1 MKWKAFNALEW
12 SEVVERDRTA
22 IRWCSYVD
30 ITWVEYNIY
39 IHIYLYMR
47 YADIMRVTCCLRYYG
62 ILNHGE
68 FISMLVLPWWIE
80 AQWQWFCFTWLP
92 WLPWTH
98 VKTSIDRSKTQRPFS
113 FSKCVVMKGWKA
125 KTRANPI
132 VKALPSTYPKYVG
145 LSCHSHGPWL
155 TGHHRGRIL
164 ENAVVMSRHAPVA
177 SRFWKMP
184 LTQEWKKLEANG
196 FIRIFI
202 QMRDDQVAWNKQL
215 FLSSDEQF
223 SYVFLHVSKKHRTK
237 RLKHAKLKQ
246 CHHSHRI
253 VE

>member
-1 MKWKAFNALEW
+1 
-12 SEVVERDRTA
+12 
-22 IRWCSYVD
+22 
-30 ITWVEYNIY
+30 
-39 IHIYLYMR
+39 
-47 YADIMRVTCCLRYYG
+47 
-62 ILNHGE
+62 
-68 FISMLVLPWWIE
+68 MLVLPWWIE

-113 FSKCVVMKGWKA
+113 FSKCVVMKSWKA

-202 QMRDDQVAWNKQL
+202 QMRDDQVAWKKQL
-215 FLSSDEQF
+215 FLSSDAA
-223 SYVFLHVSKKHRTK
+223 VFLCFPTCLKKTSNKEIETCKVETMSSFTSNCRIARDVADLTINTWMLQVLSWQSGWSCARAVCAGGDMFTQFFTYVVSFWMPFLSLVNDETLDVLYRK
-237 RLKHAKLKQ
+237 
-246 CHHSHRI
+246 
-253 VE
+253 

>member
-1 MKWKAFNALEW
+1 
-12 SEVVERDRTA
+12 
-22 IRWCSYVD
+22 
-30 ITWVEYNIY
+30 
-39 IHIYLYMR
+39 MR

>member
-1 MKWKAFNALEW
+1 
-12 SEVVERDRTA
+12 
-22 IRWCSYVD
+22 
-30 ITWVEYNIY
+30 
-39 IHIYLYMR
+39 
-47 YADIMRVTCCLRYYG
+47 MRVTCCLRYYG
-62 ILNHGE
+62 ILNIFFCLNHGE
-68 FISMLVLPWWIE
+68 FISMLVLPYWIE
-80 AQWQWFCFTWLP
+80 AQWQWFCFTCHMVALN
-92 WLPWTH
+92 TCDF
-98 VKTSIDRSKTQRPFS
+98 TSIDRSKTQRPFS

-125 KTRANPI
+125 NSEPI
-132 VKALPSTYPKYVG
+132 QLSRLCLQPIQSVWACHVTAMALGWQAIIEDGFWKMLHPHPD
-145 LSCHSHGPWL
+145 P
-155 TGHHRGRIL
+155 
-164 ENAVVMSRHAPVA
+164 APVA

-202 QMRDDQVAWNKQL
+202 QMRDDQVAWKKQL

-253 VE
+253 VEFVEWCGSHN

>member
-1 MKWKAFNALEW
+1 
-12 SEVVERDRTA
+12 
-22 IRWCSYVD
+22 
-30 ITWVEYNIY
+30 
-39 IHIYLYMR
+39 
-47 YADIMRVTCCLRYYG
+47 MRVTCCLRYYG

-68 FISMLVLPWWIE
+68 FISMLVLPCWIE
-80 AQWQWFCFTWLP
+80 AQWQWFCFTCHMVALNTFEHMWFHID
-92 WLPWTH
+92 W
-98 VKTSIDRSKTQRPFS
+98 SIKDRFLFPN
-113 FSKCVVMKGWKA
+113 VLWWKVGIR
-125 KTRANPI
+125 KFRANPI

-202 QMRDDQVAWNKQL
+202 QMRDDQVAWKKQL